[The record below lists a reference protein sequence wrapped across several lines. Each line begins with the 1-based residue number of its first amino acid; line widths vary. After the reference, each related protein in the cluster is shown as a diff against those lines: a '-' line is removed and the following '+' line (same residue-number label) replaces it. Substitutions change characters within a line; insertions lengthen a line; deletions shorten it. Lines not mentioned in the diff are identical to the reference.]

1 MSLKHIATL
10 LIAGVM
16 LAACSGSSATQA
28 PASGQASAGGQI
40 IVGLITKTETNPFF
54 VKMKEGAQA
63 KADELGIKLL
73 TGAGAKDGDNA
84 GQVTAL
90 ENMVNAGA
98 KGILITPSDTKAI
111 VPSIQ
116 KARDKG
122 VVVIA
127 LDTATD
133 PQSAVDALFAT
144 NNFNAGLLIGQ
155 WAAAFMAGKNET
167 HTQTPNTPAIVSNNA
182 SMLATVASIQRS
194 NPVLLPVIGVTPL
207 NFGAAPGAPAAV
219 RELDV
224 SILHGAIL
232 ERIFGIGAEQVRA
245 GALDHRQVVVEELL
259 ELAAHLVGG
268 TAGGDEVLATGELG
282 CLTEQDGAP
291 GGDVAVHDL

>member
-28 PASGQASAGGQI
+28 PASGQASAGSQI

-73 TGAGAKDGDNA
+73 TGAGAKDGDNE

-111 VPSIQ
+111 VPEHPEGPRQGRRRHRARHRHRAAVGGRRAVRHQQLQRRPPDRPVGQGGHGRQDPGHRHARPAARHHRRRAAPQRLPAGLSAWSAASTRTRPTSLPTRRSSAPRTPTATRP
-116 KARDKG
+116 KARPPWR
-122 VVVIA
+122 
-127 LDTATD
+127 TA
-133 PQSAVDALFAT
+133 
-144 NNFNAGLLIGQ
+144 
-155 WAAAFMAGKNET
+155 
-167 HTQTPNTPAIVSNNA
+167 
-182 SMLATVASIQRS
+182 
-194 NPVLLPVIGVTPL
+194 
-207 NFGAAPGAPAAV
+207 
-219 RELDV
+219 
-224 SILHGAIL
+224 
-232 ERIFGIGAEQVRA
+232 
-245 GALDHRQVVVEELL
+245 
-259 ELAAHLVGG
+259 
-268 TAGGDEVLATGELG
+268 
-282 CLTEQDGAP
+282 
-291 GGDVAVHDL
+291 

>member
-1 MSLKHIATL
+1 
-10 LIAGVM
+10 M

-28 PASGQASAGGQI
+28 PASGEAPAGDQI

-116 KARDKG
+116 MP
-122 VVVIA
+122 
-127 LDTATD
+127 ATRASWSSRSTR
-133 PQSAVDALFAT
+133 PPTRSPRS
-144 NNFNAGLLIGQ
+144 
-155 WAAAFMAGKNET
+155 
-167 HTQTPNTPAIVSNNA
+167 TPCSPPTTSTPAS
-182 SMLATVASIQRS
+182 
-194 NPVLLPVIGVTPL
+194 
-207 NFGAAPGAPAAV
+207 
-219 RELDV
+219 
-224 SILHGAIL
+224 
-232 ERIFGIGAEQVRA
+232 
-245 GALDHRQVVVEELL
+245 
-259 ELAAHLVGG
+259 
-268 TAGGDEVLATGELG
+268 
-282 CLTEQDGAP
+282 
-291 GGDVAVHDL
+291 